1 MAERKICDT
10 KSFDEFAPIYREI
23 AEKAGLTGAY
33 LDEGLTALLYGVY
46 AELLDGSR
54 RMNLTAITECAA
66 VCERHLVDSLIP
78 VSMLDADGLL
88 KDGTRLLDI
97 GAGAGF
103 PTLPIAAA
111 VSAGV
116 LPQIRIHSLDSTAK
130 KISHILSCAEKL
142 GLRCVGGTAG
152 RAEELAVGGKLREKF
167 EVVTARAV
175 SAMPVLIELA
185 APFVKVGG
193 VFAAM
198 KAHSDEEVAAAARGA
213 EILGFAPAEVRE
225 YALPSG
231 DVRSLVIYKK
241 VRSTPIQYPRQ
252 YSRIVSA
259 PL

>member
-1 MAERKICDT
+1 MAERKICEL
-10 KSFDEFAPIYREI
+10 KSFDDFAPIYRDT
-23 AEKAGLTGAY
+23 AKKAGLPEAY
-33 LDEGLTALLYGVY
+33 LEDGVTALLYGVY
-46 AELLDGSR
+46 AELIAGSHK
-54 RMNLTAITECAA
+54 MNLTAITECSA

-78 VSMLDADGLL
+78 VSMLDADGAL
-88 KDGTRLLDI
+88 KDGAKLLDI

-103 PTLPIAAA
+103 PTLPIGAA

-116 LPQIRIHSLDSTAK
+116 LPKINVHALDSTAK
-130 KISHILSCAEKL
+130 KVGHILSCAEKL

-152 RAEELAVGGKLREKF
+152 RAEELAIGGKLREKF
-167 EVVTARAV
+167 DVVTARAV

-193 VFAAM
+193 IFAAM
-198 KAHSDEEVAAAARGA
+198 KAHAGEEVAAAARGA
-213 EILGFAPAEVRE
+213 EKLGFSPAEVRE

-241 VRSTPIQYPRQ
+241 VKSTPIQYPRQ
-252 YSRIVSA
+252 YAKIVSS